1 VQHDTAHVQE
11 RDIAPLTHVARSTGE
26 VYRREP
32 EVERQ
37 IHEALALPPAQLAE
51 RAAAREDDPGYLNA
65 ETLAYLVRHFRRA
78 GDERTVNDLT
88 GVLVRRIESYVARRL
103 YHVGTALLEEC
114 RDQVVYRLF
123 ERLLDFESDRGDFLQ
138 VRFWAFLTRIIT
150 DVASSYSGLR
160 DQMASSVSP
169 AWVHGGELS
178 EGEREDGMGYVP
190 EPASGDQVDT
200 GLLVRE
206 ALGTLEDPYRAVFVL
221 RYYVGM
227 PVESKHPGEPTISG
241 HFGVTSRTV
250 RNWLTT
256 AEKRLAEWREE
267 RI

>member
-1 VQHDTAHVQE
+1 VQHDTEQALQ
-11 RDIAPLTHVARSTGE
+11 IAPLTHVARSTGQ
-26 VYRREP
+26 VYKREP

-37 IHEALALPPAQLAE
+37 ISEALSLPPSRLAE
-51 RAAAREDDPGYLNA
+51 RAAAREDKPEYLSA
-65 ETLAYLVRHFRRA
+65 EALVFLIRHFRRQ
-78 GDERTVNDLT
+78 GDERTVNDLS
-88 GVLVRRIESYVARRL
+88 GALVRRCESYVGRKL
-103 YHVGTALLEEC
+103 YHVGRALLEEC
-114 RDQVVYRLF
+114 RDQVVLRLF

-138 VRFWAFLTRIIT
+138 VRFWAFLNRLIT
-150 DVASSYSGLR
+150 DVASSYAGLR
-160 DQMASSVSP
+160 DQIASSVSP

-178 EGEREDGMGYVP
+178 EGEREEGVGYVP
-190 EPASGDQVDT
+190 EPASDDHVDT

-206 ALGTLEDPYRAVFVL
+206 ALAQLEEPHRTVFVL
-221 RYYVGM
+221 RYYQGW

-267 RI
+267 RV